1 MQKPYASWERI
12 GDRFY
17 RKTELYTTIFD
28 PELELE
34 NYTVASAPYSG
45 AVGKHSLQ
53 YFSDI
58 R

>member
-1 MQKPYASWERI
+1 MSKATANWDRL

-17 RKTELYTTIFD
+17 RKVNLYSDVFD

-34 NYTVASAPYSG
+34 NYVISGAPYSG
-45 AVGKHSLQ
+45 ALGECRVLKIL
-53 YFSDI
+53 